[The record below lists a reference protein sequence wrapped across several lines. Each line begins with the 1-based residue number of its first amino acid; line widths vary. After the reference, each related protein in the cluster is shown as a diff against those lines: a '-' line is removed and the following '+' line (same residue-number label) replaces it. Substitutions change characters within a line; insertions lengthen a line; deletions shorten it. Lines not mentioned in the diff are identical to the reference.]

1 MKQIHWLLWELLQGN
16 WSKHDTGQN
25 KIKELENPSVVTHT
39 HTHTCKHTQSK
50 IQLGIAIK
58 ESHV

>member
-39 HTHTCKHTQSK
+39 HTHVQTHT
-50 IQLGIAIK
+50 
-58 ESHV
+58 E